1 MALYCGIDLHS
12 TNHLVVVIDD
22 EDRRVLEKRLANDV
36 SITVNTL
43 TPYRDQ
49 LAGIAIEST
58 FNWYWLVDGLQ
69 DAGFT
74 PCLANPAAI
83 KQYEGLKYTDDPY
96 DAFFLAHLMR
106 LGILPTGHIYPREQR
121 GVRDVLRR
129 RLSMVR
135 MASRLLLAVQSQIWR
150 STGINISNNR
160 IRRPDFEL
168 PLPSGP
174 VLEGAA
180 AQWRLFQQT
189 QTEIHYLEKLAL
201 DLYQGEEYYQL
212 LQTVR
217 GIGVILGLT
226 IGLETGSI
234 KRFKKAGNYASYC
247 RCVKSERISNG
258 KKKGQNNRKA
268 GNRYLSWAFSEA
280 AHFAVRWEPKIQRF
294 YERKRQK
301 QKKDKNI
308 VAIRAVAHK
317 LARAVFHMLKKNEPF
332 DVDRAFG

>member
-43 TPYRDQ
+43 APYRDQ

-69 DAGFT
+69 DAGFV

-129 RLSMVR
+129 RLSIVR

-168 PLPSGP
+168 PLPAGP

-189 QTEIHYLEKLAL
+189 QVEIRGLEKLAL

-234 KRFKKAGNYASYC
+234 KRFKRAGKYASYC
-247 RCVKSERISNG
+247 RVVKSERITNG

-268 GNRYLSWAFSEA
+268 GNKYLSWAFHEA
-280 AHFAVRWEPKIQRF
+280 AHFAVRYEPKVQRF
-294 YERKRQK
+294 YERKRQ
-301 QKKDKNI
+301 QNKDKDI

>member
-1 MALYCGIDLHS
+1 MTLYCGIDLHS

-22 EDRRVLEKRLANDV
+22 EDRRVLEKRLVNDV

-43 TPYRDQ
+43 APYRDQ
-49 LAGIAIEST
+49 LAGIAVEST
-58 FNWYWLVDGLQ
+58 FNWYWLIDGLE
-69 DAGFT
+69 DAGFV

-129 RLSMVR
+129 RLSMVQ

-150 STGINISNNR
+150 STGTNISNNL

-174 VLEGAA
+174 VLEGAV

-189 QTEIHYLEKLAL
+189 QVEIHGLEKLAL
-201 DLYQGEEYYQL
+201 DRYQGEENYQL

-247 RCVKSERISNG
+247 RVVKSERISNG

-268 GNRYLSWAFSEA
+268 GNKYLSWAFHEA
-280 AHFAVRWEPKIQRF
+280 AHFAVRFEPKVQRF
-294 YERKRQK
+294 YESKRQK
-301 QKKDKNI
+301 KGNNI

-317 LARAVFHMLKKNEPF
+317 LARAVFHMLKKHEPF

>member
-22 EDRRVLEKRLANDV
+22 EDRRVLEKRLVNDV

-43 TPYRDQ
+43 APYRDQ

-58 FNWYWLVDGLQ
+58 FNWYWLIDGLE
-69 DAGFT
+69 DAGFV
-74 PCLANPAAI
+74 PCLANPAAM

-129 RLSMVR
+129 RLSMVQ

-150 STGINISNNR
+150 STGLNISNNR
-160 IRRPDFEL
+160 IRRADFEL
-168 PLPSGP
+168 PLPAGP

-189 QTEIHYLEKLAL
+189 QVEIHGLEKLAL
-201 DLYQGEEYYQL
+201 DIYQGEENYQL

-247 RCVKSERISNG
+247 RVVKSERISNG

-268 GNRYLSWAFSEA
+268 GNKYLSWAFSEA
-280 AHFAVRWEPKIQRF
+280 AHFAVRYDPKVQRF
-294 YERKRQK
+294 YERKRQ
-301 QKKDKNI
+301 QKKGKDI

>member
-43 TPYRDQ
+43 APYRDQ

-69 DAGFT
+69 DAGFV

-129 RLSMVR
+129 RLSMVQ

-150 STGINISNNR
+150 STGINITNNL

-168 PLPSGP
+168 PLPPGP

-189 QTEIHYLEKLAL
+189 QVEIHGLEKLAL
-201 DLYQGEEYYQL
+201 NLYQGEEYYQL
-212 LQTVR
+212 LQTVK

-268 GNRYLSWAFSEA
+268 GNKYLSWAFHEA
-280 AHFAVRWEPKIQRF
+280 AHFAVRYEPKVQRF
-294 YERKRQK
+294 YERKRQ
-301 QKKDKNI
+301 QKKGNDI
-308 VAIRAVAHK
+308 LAIRAVAHK
-317 LARAVFHMLKKNEPF
+317 LARAVFHMLKKQEPF